1 MLIYLYGPDAYRR
14 SRNLQEVIKKFTD
27 KHSALNL
34 RRFDLARDEELHE
47 IKEFAAAQSLFDSF
61 KLGIIYSPEAVEP
74 KELNGAL
81 KLVGKSAN
89 VSLVVVADKA
99 LPKSVSALGDREVIK
114 RDFNNLEADKFL
126 IYAKQEAEKRGV
138 KLSEQEWRPL
148 VVRYQADTWGLI
160 NELEKI
166 SLGGNPQSA
175 FWEHDFFSTLN
186 RLQRAGSPAASLPI
200 LERLMAFDDPA
211 KIFNVFASLSADK
224 KKMADYDVAIKS
236 GKLEYEEVLLSLTLG
251 GR

>member
-1 MLIYLYGPDAYRR
+1 MLIYLCGLDAYRR
-14 SRNLQEVIKKFTD
+14 SKNLQEVIKKFTD

-34 RRFDLARDEELHE
+34 RRFDLSRGEELNE
-47 IKEFAAAQSLFDSF
+47 IKEFVATQSLFDSF
-61 KLGIIYSPEAVEP
+61 KLGIIYSPEEVEP
-74 KELNGAL
+74 KDLNGVL
-81 KLVGKSAN
+81 KIVGKSGN
-89 VSLVVVADKA
+89 ISLVVVADKA
-99 LPKSVSALGDREVIK
+99 LPKSVSALGDGDVIK
-114 RDFNNLEADKFL
+114 RDFNDLEPDKFL
-126 IYAKQEAEKRGV
+126 IYAKQEAEKRNV

-148 VVRYQADTWGLI
+148 VARYRTDTWGLI

-166 SLGGNPQSA
+166 SLGGDPQSV

-236 GKLEYEEVLLSLTLG
+236 GKLEYEEVLLDLALG
-251 GR
+251 RR